1 MASRQKPVSAVLH
14 FVGIRRNRFAKSL
27 LKIKKKKTSLTAG
40 SACVLNTSVGLWGLL
55 LLKIAVRFTVTF
67 VYYVS
72 DQPHTTFTKAT
83 KLERKEQ
90 CIRIVLAFAT

>member
-27 LKIKKKKTSLTAG
+27 LKIKKNPSLTAG

-67 VYYVS
+67 VYYIS

-90 CIRIVLAFAT
+90 CIRIVLAFTT